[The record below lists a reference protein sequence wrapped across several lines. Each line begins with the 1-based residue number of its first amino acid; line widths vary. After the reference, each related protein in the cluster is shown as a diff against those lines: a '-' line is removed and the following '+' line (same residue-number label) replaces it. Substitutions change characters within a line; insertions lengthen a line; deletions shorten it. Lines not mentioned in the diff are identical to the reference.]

1 MDTLVHMTY
10 RDFVALE
17 SIPVMESQMAS
28 LSSRGVTDPFRVTIH
43 HADGRRVHLELTL
56 SPLQDEEY
64 ETVEIQGV
72 AKKIGE
78 LTRAKELPSY
88 EEAGVTL

>member
-1 MDTLVHMTY
+1 M
-10 RDFVALE
+10 
-17 SIPVMESQMAS
+17 
-28 LSSRGVTDPFRVTIH
+28 RGVANLFQVTLL

-78 LTRAKELPSY
+78 LARAKEVPSY
-88 EEAGVTL
+88 EEARVTP